1 MNTNYVEICGTIQK
15 DPVVRYASSGLCWAS
30 WSMVVESEGKKNY
43 KSFIQC
49 KAFGELAQEMEKHG
63 RKDLYI
69 EVSGHIQ
76 TGSYEGRNGKVYT
89 TDVIAENIDFSK
101 SALPDAT
108 DTQAAIPTGFA
119 AIDDDLPF

>member
-1 MNTNYVEICGTIQK
+1 MNEVKIGGTIQK

-49 KAFGELAQEMEKHG
+49 KAFGELAQDMEKHG
-63 RKDLYI
+63 KKDLYI

-89 TDVIAENIDFSK
+89 TDVIAESIDFSK

-108 DTQAAIPTGFA
+108 DAQAAIPTGFA